1 MQTVQEVR
9 AWGDRQDLR
18 TMRYIDSLSDQRIRE
33 LIQQAEEQGT
43 TVENYILWILM
54 KKATPRELPCEK
66 QPPKR
71 PTPRKRKV
79 EGCVTVGGVLL
90 TPKQLEF
97 MERLS
102 EIPKWQEKGIDGEY
116 AVFEYAAELSD
127 SYTPISVGAIV
138 TTLREKNLIST
149 RKGTVDGVRGCLFT
163 LTDLGK
169 TAYKGLQEGKYE

>member
-9 AWGDRQDLR
+9 EWGDRQDLK
-18 TMRYIDSLSDQRIRE
+18 TMRYIDCLSDQRIRE
-33 LIQQAEEQGT
+33 LIQQAEDQET
-43 TVENYILWILM
+43 TVENLIMWILM
-54 KKATPRELPCEK
+54 KRATPRELPCEK
-66 QPPKR
+66 QMPKK
-71 PTPRKRKV
+71 PVPRRRKA
-79 EGCVTVGGVLL
+79 EGCVTVGDVLL

-102 EIPKWQEKGIDGEY
+102 EIPKWPEKGPDGEY
-116 AVFEYAAELSD
+116 AVFEYASELSD

-138 TTLREKNLIST
+138 TTLREKNLITT

-169 TAYKGLQEGKYE
+169 ATYKGLTEGKYE